1 VSFLYQYSLDFLLD
15 IFSFVLKSPELAETQ
30 DYAKRLQIIT
40 ANLFQVIRSLFFL
53 YCNSIFLQTVYKR
66 VSRGMLHAD
75 KVLLALLM
83 LRIHIK
89 GVPSEPA
96 YEAQWDLLLGR
107 SEVLAAKGGQSI
119 FSLIFY
125 HWI

>member
-1 VSFLYQYSLDFLLD
+1 
-15 IFSFVLKSPELAETQ
+15 
-30 DYAKRLQIIT
+30 
-40 ANLFQVIRSLFFL
+40 
-53 YCNSIFLQTVYKR
+53 
-66 VSRGMLHAD
+66 MLHAD

-119 FSLIFY
+119 FSLIF
-125 HWI
+125 IIGFKKKKTELFLLES